1 MGEGKRG
8 KPHSELERLEIFV
21 QLAADYFRMVELFR
35 PADGPVPADSPE
47 AERRQWVELFRA
59 ALLRKFIVR
68 DEHVSL
74 KLVVRALR
82 LCNYAEDRRL
92 AEGTE
97 AVAELFTA
105 EMVQGRQHEV
115 PGPARDDGRE
125 LFEDVL
131 YGRLLHGDADR
142 FRRSEWAKDRDRLG
156 AAAARRFDAEH
167 ALSKALDVVSYGLAH
182 GLLRSPAKPAG
193 DEAPAGDAGDEAQA
207 SAAGPAS
214 DASPAT
220 DESPASAA
228 GPACAAAPASKVDG

>member
-8 KPHSELERLEIFV
+8 KPRNELERLEIFA

-35 PADGPVPADSPE
+35 PADGPLPAGSPE
-47 AERRQWVELFRA
+47 AERRQWAELFRA

-82 LCNYAEDRRL
+82 LCNYAADRRL

-105 EMVQGRQHEV
+105 EMLQGRQHGM
-115 PGPARDDGRE
+115 PGPAPDDGHDV
-125 LFEDVL
+125 FEDVL

-142 FRRSEWAKDRDRLG
+142 FQRSEWAKERDRLS

-167 ALSKALDVVSYGLAH
+167 ALGKALEVVSYGLAR
-182 GLLRSPAKPAG
+182 GLLRSPAAPDSDPGPAG
-193 DEAPAGDAGDEAQA
+193 
-207 SAAGPAS
+207 
-214 DASPAT
+214 
-220 DESPASAA
+220 
-228 GPACAAAPASKVDG
+228 KVDG